1 VAQLDLIGYPMEVS
15 AEEAWPHF
23 RGWRAN
29 YEAVAYAIA
38 YAVDAPPALWS
49 GPRRW
54 TTEAVAPHRPANRIA
69 KDAKTGQ
76 YP

>member
-1 VAQLDLIGYPMEVS
+1 MEAVGYPMEVS

-23 RGWRAN
+23 RGWRVN
-29 YEAVAYAIA
+29 YEAAAYAIA

-54 TTEAVAPHRPANRIA
+54 SETEVAPFRPTNRIS
-69 KDAKTGQ
+69 KDVKVV
-76 YP
+76 PPRRP